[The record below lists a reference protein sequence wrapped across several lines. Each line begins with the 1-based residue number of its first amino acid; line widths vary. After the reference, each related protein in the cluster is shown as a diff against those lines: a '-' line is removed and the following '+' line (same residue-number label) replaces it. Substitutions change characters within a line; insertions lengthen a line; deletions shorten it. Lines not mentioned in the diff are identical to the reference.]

1 MHTSLKLLNP
11 VKRNPTECAT
21 LVLLA
26 VLYVPLLLYWLDGW
40 LNKSISI
47 DHEYYSYAIIGF
59 PYAAIVAWQLR
70 HRWNELPDRAN
81 FMGLSL
87 LVVAGIF
94 YLSPVQEFMNLSMP
108 IVPVGI
114 ALLFKGWKGLKL
126 MAFPLLFIALATP
139 TAFPYLVVPYLLPLQ
154 QMIASVVGFI
164 LMQMDM
170 NVVVD
175 QIYVRVNDRLVE
187 VAPYCAG
194 LKMMMTS
201 VYVGLIILHRT
212 ENFSSRIKTT
222 FLLVGAVL
230 LSIAGNI
237 IRNTLLSYFH
247 GTDNTVMFDWLHES
261 WGGDV
266 FSALLL
272 ASVLLLMHVIDRFS
286 ATVKASSSMRS
297 GKPVVF

>member
-1 MHTSLKLLNP
+1 MCFGRTLCKLMHTSLKLLNP
-11 VKRNPTECAT
+11 VKRNLTECAT

-108 IVPVGI
+108 IVLVGI

-126 MAFPLLFIALATP
+126 MAFPLLFVALATP
-139 TAFPYLVVPYLLPLQ
+139 TAFPYLVVPYLPTTT
-154 QMIASVVGFI
+154 A
-164 LMQMDM
+164 
-170 NVVVD
+170 
-175 QIYVRVNDRLVE
+175 NDCLCGWIHPNANGYERCCRSDL
-187 VAPYCAG
+187 CAC
-194 LKMMMTS
+194 KRPTC
-201 VYVGLIILHRT
+201 
-212 ENFSSRIKTT
+212 
-222 FLLVGAVL
+222 
-230 LSIAGNI
+230 
-237 IRNTLLSYFH
+237 
-247 GTDNTVMFDWLHES
+247 
-261 WGGDV
+261 
-266 FSALLL
+266 
-272 ASVLLLMHVIDRFS
+272 
-286 ATVKASSSMRS
+286 RS
-297 GKPVVF
+297 GPLLRWTQNDDDFCVCWTHYLAPDRKFFLSN